1 MAETIAET
9 VTRCDKRRAVMLL
22 KPFVCLKCGV
32 HLGMTNGKGL
42 QSGAA
47 IILGTVAIK
56 CGGCGAIRVWR
67 PVKERGGDNGARFK
81 GVDKG

>member
-1 MAETIAET
+1 MAEIATED

-32 HLGMTNGKGL
+32 SLGMTTGKGL

-67 PVKERGGDNGARFK
+67 PVKGKGGNDGRGAEGGAHH
-81 GVDKG
+81 